1 MRLLV
6 TRPEPDAERTA
17 ASLRAGG
24 HEVLLAPLL
33 RIEAIAADLGS
44 GPWAALALTSA
55 NAVRAMAEHP
65 QRAALLALPV
75 YTVGRRTA
83 EAAREVGFAKVMSAD
98 GDVKDLARLI
108 AAQASGRLLYLAGED
123 RANDLAAALAHAGID
138 VQTRVVYRAAPVAAF
153 PADVRAA
160 LSAGRV
166 DGVLHFSRRSAAV
179 YIECAGEAGI
189 LVQTL
194 APRHY
199 CLSRQVAEPL
209 IAAGAAD
216 IRVAGRP
223 TEADLTGLIAAK

>member
-33 RIEAIAADLGS
+33 RIETIAADLGS

-55 NAVRAMAEHP
+55 NAVRAIADHA
-65 QRAALLALPV
+65 RLAALLALPV

-83 EAAREVGFAKVMSAD
+83 EAAKEVGFVKVMSAD
-98 GDVKDLARLI
+98 GDAKDLARLI

-123 RANDLAAALAHAGID
+123 RATDLAAALAHTGID
-138 VQTRVVYRAAPVAAF
+138 VQTQVVYRAAPVAAF
-153 PADVRAA
+153 PVDVRTA
-160 LSAGRV
+160 LSARRI
-166 DGVLHFSRRSAAV
+166 DGVLHFSRRSAAAYV
-179 YIECAGEAGI
+179 GCAREARI
-189 LVQTL
+189 LVQAL
-194 APRHY
+194 ALLQY

-209 IAAGAAD
+209 VAAGAANV
-216 IRVAGRP
+216 RVAGRP